1 MAVADKEITRI
12 MATDCGSTTTK
23 AILIEKRDGEYRLIR
38 RGEAP
43 TTVEAPAEDVTKGVL
58 NAVGEIEDLEGRK
71 FLKADGSTILVS
83 PDSPDGVDIY
93 MSTSSAGGGLQMTV
107 AGVVKSMTGES
118 AQRAALGAGAIVM
131 DVVASNDG
139 RLAHEKV
146 ADIRR
151 LRPDMIL
158 LSGGID
164 GGTIDHVVELA
175 EIIKAADPKPRFG
188 VGYKLPVIYAGNK
201 DAAGEVAK
209 ELGNQV
215 ELKIVDNLRPVLE
228 RENLGP
234 ARDLIHEL
242 FMEHVMAQAPG
253 YPRLMEWAGHYADG
267 KWKQVP
273 IMPTPGAVGK
283 LIEIVAKNENIE
295 VMGVDIGGATTDVFS
310 VFTSGDET
318 VFNRTVSANLGLSYS
333 VSNVLASAGF
343 DNVMRWVPFHMDEAD
358 LRNRIRNKMI
368 RPTTIPQMLKEL
380 IVEQAIA
387 REALRLALVQHKE
400 LATGLKGIAQ
410 ERTIGDA
417 FEQTQTGATLVNM
430 MNLDLLIGS
439 GGVLSHAPRR
449 SQAALMVIDAFLPEG
464 VTMLAVDSI
473 FMMPQLGVL
482 SEVLPQAATEVFD
495 KDCLIRLGSCVAPSG
510 QLKKTDILADVS
522 LSMPDGSSKELQ
534 IERGKM
540 FVLPLGV
547 GEKVQAVIKPAK
559 NLDVGSGPGI
569 EWTGELEGGVVGLVF
584 DGRGRQPFNLPED
597 DSTRIAKL
605 QEWAKALDI
614 YPDRFLNLEGSE

>member
-1 MAVADKEITRI
+1 MAAREIKSI
-12 MATDCGSTTTK
+12 LATDCGSTTTK
-23 AILIEKRDGEYRLIR
+23 SILIEWRDGRFRLIR

-58 NAVGEIEDLEGRK
+58 NAVGEIEDLEGRQ
-71 FLKADGSTILVS
+71 FLNDEKDGVLVS
-83 PDSPDGVDIY
+83 EDGRGVDVY
-93 MSTSSAGGGLQMTV
+93 CSTSSAGGGLQMTV

-139 RLAHEKV
+139 RLPHEKV

-164 GGTIDHVVELA
+164 GGTMDHVVELA
-175 EIIKAADPKPRFG
+175 EIIRAADPKPRFG

-201 DAAGEVAK
+201 DARKAVADQLGET
-209 ELGNQV
+209 V

-234 ARDLIHEL
+234 ARDTIHEL

-253 YPRLMEWAGHYADG
+253 YAKLMEWTGLYEDG
-267 KWKQVP
+267 KWRNVP

-283 LIEIVAKNENIE
+283 LIETVAKQLSIH

-310 VFTSGDET
+310 VFDSEGQP
-318 VFNRTVSANLGLSYS
+318 VFNRTVSANLGMSYS
-333 VSNVLASAGF
+333 VSNVLASAGME
-343 DNVMRWVPFHMDEAD
+343 NVMRWVPFHMDEAD

-368 RPTTIPQMLKEL
+368 RPTTIPQELEEL
-380 IVEQAIA
+380 IIEQAIA
-387 REALRLALVQHKE
+387 REALRLALVQHRE
-400 LATGLKGIAQ
+400 LAVGLKGVAQ

-417 FEQTQTGATLVNM
+417 FDQSSSGATLVDM
-430 MNLDLLIGS
+430 MALDLLIGS

-449 SQAALMVIDAFLPEG
+449 CQTAHMLIDSFLPEG

-473 FMMPQLGVL
+473 FMMPHLGVL
-482 SEVLPQAATEVFD
+482 SEVHPQAATEVFD
-495 KDCLIRLGSCVAPSG
+495 NDCLIKLGHCVAPAGPVKRGGS
-510 QLKKTDILADVS
+510 LAEVKMT
-522 LSMPDGSSKELQ
+522 MPDGTTKTESISS
-534 IERGKM
+534 
-540 FVLPLGV
+540 GV
-547 GEKVQAVIKPAK
+547 MKLIALAAGEKVNAEIVPAK
-559 NLDVGSGPGI
+559 GLDVGEGPGRT
-569 EWTGELEGGVVGLVF
+569 WTGTLEGGVVGLVL
-584 DGRGRQPFNLPED
+584 DGRGRRPFNLPED
-597 DSTRIAKL
+597 DVKRVEKL
-605 QEWAKALDI
+605 QEWSAALNT
-614 YPDRFLNLEGSE
+614 YPERFLSLGGGR

>member
-71 FLKADGSTILVS
+71 FLKADGSSVLVS

-107 AGVVKSMTGES
+107 AGVVKTMTGES

-209 ELGNQV
+209 ELGEQV

-234 ARDLIHEL
+234 ARDIIHEL

-253 YPRLMEWAGHYADG
+253 YPRLMEWAGHYVDG

-273 IMPTPGAVGK
+273 IMPTPGAVGR
-283 LIEIVAKNENIE
+283 LIESVAKNENIE

-310 VFTSGDET
+310 VFESGEET

-417 FEQTQTGATLVNM
+417 FEQTQTGATLVDM
-430 MNLDLLIGS
+430 MDLDLLIGS

-510 QLKKTDILADVS
+510 QLKKTDILADVR
-522 LSMPDGSSKELQ
+522 LSMSDGSSKELQ

-547 GEKVQAVIKPAK
+547 GEKVQAVIKPAR

-597 DSTRIAKL
+597 DSERIAKL
-605 QEWAKALDI
+605 QEWADALDL